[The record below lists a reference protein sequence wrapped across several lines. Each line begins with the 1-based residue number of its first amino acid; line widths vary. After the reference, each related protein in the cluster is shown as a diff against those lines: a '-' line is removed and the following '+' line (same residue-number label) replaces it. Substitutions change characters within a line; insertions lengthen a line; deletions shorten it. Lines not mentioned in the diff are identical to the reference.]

1 MGLLAVED
9 IEGLVDRVVHV
20 PGDVITGWA
29 RLSRELNAP
38 PVSAAEA
45 SSEPPPSGTAAAA
58 GAHNKTRAGHR
69 APLRSRPGSA
79 CVRQARV
86 PRSSRSLAGEQ
97 CGCLAGAAPGQ
108 GDPAAAVA
116 VVVDAPGVAELLGL
130 QPHARPPRA

>member
-45 SSEPPPSGTAAAA
+45 SSEPPASGTAARRRRSQRNPSWSPRPTPLATRVGLRTTGSGTAA
-58 GAHNKTRAGHR
+58 H
-69 APLRSRPGSA
+69 PGPWP
-79 CVRQARV
+79 V
-86 PRSSRSLAGEQ
+86 SS
-97 CGCLAGAAPGQ
+97 
-108 GDPAAAVA
+108 AAASRAQAQDRVT
-116 VVVDAPGVAELLGL
+116 PL
-130 QPHARPPRA
+130 PPWP